1 MYLLTIVICML
12 SRDDFDFYVMQI
24 EKNENEYLCVL
35 FLLIL
40 IMFKTYIYVAALQG
54 DFCIKLLPHLRL
66 LHSNLLSS
74 SSPIVCLFV
83 YCTIV
88 SQLRHLLH
96 RHYHHQPQ
104 HHRKMDASM
113 HHWPLYVAPDHN
125 VTFYSTN
132 PPPYHPTW
140 VPNF

>member
-1 MYLLTIVICML
+1 MYVLTIVKCML

-24 EKNENEYLCVL
+24 EKNENEYLCVF

-54 DFCIKLLPHLRL
+54 DFCIKLSTPHKIVAF
-66 LHSNLLSS
+66 HFTFIVLSD
-74 SSPIVCLFV
+74 CLFV
-83 YCTIV
+83 FCTIV